1 MMHVHYREIEGQSAG
16 YLTVLAVLL
25 ALIGAGLWAAYTM
38 EHHGHYITG
47 MNNQIVWGTPHVFAV
62 FLIVAASGVLNV
74 ASIASVF
81 GRSLY
86 KPLARLSGLLAIAL
100 LVGGLAIL
108 VLDLGRPDRLKVAMT
123 YYNFKSIFAW
133 NIFLYIG
140 FLLVVAV
147 YLWMMFER
155 RMNRFSQPAG
165 LVAFLW
171 RLILTTGTGS
181 IFGFLVARRAYDTA
195 LLAPMFIIMS
205 FAFGLAIYIL
215 VLLALYRGTG
225 RPLGD
230 AVLQRLKNLQGVFVA
245 AVLYFL
251 LVYHLTNLYIAERL
265 PVERFLL
272 LDGGIYTLLFWLGVV
287 VLGGLAPL
295 ALFYAPA
302 TARSAAAIVL
312 GNVLVI
318 LGGLALVY
326 VIIIGGQA
334 FPLDLFPGKTVTS
347 SFYDGVVASYRP
359 SLPEVLLGLGGVAL
373 ALFLTLFAV
382 KILPFLPESLA
393 DAEIDPHH
401 AARSAT
407 EAAAHGRGN
416 PETTPAS
423 A

>member
-1 MMHVHYREIEGQSAG
+1 MTTMHIHYREIEGKSAG
-16 YLTVLAVLL
+16 YLAVLAGLL

-47 MNNQIVWGTPHVFAV
+47 MSNQIVWGTPHVFAV

-74 ASIASVF
+74 ASVASVF
-81 GRSLY
+81 ERAMY

-100 LVGGLAIL
+100 LVGGLAVL

-155 RMNRFSQPAG
+155 RMNRFSKPAG

-195 LLAPMFIIMS
+195 LLAPMFIVMS
-205 FAFGLAIYIL
+205 FGFGLAIYLL
-215 VLLALYRGTG
+215 VLMGLYRGTG

-245 AVLYFL
+245 AILYFL
-251 LVYHLTNLYIAERL
+251 LVYHLTNLYIAERQ
-265 PVERFLL
+265 PVTQFLL
-272 LDGGIYTLLFWLGVV
+272 LDGGLYTLLFWLGVV
-287 VLGGLAPL
+287 VVGGFAPL

-302 TARSAAAIVL
+302 TARSRTAIAL
-312 GNVLVI
+312 GNLLVI
-318 LGGLALVY
+318 LGGLALMY

-334 FPLDLFPGKTVTS
+334 FPLELFPGKEVTS
-347 SFYDGVVASYRP
+347 SFYDGVVAHYRP

-373 ALFLTLFAV
+373 ALFMTVFAV
-382 KILPFLPESLA
+382 KVLPFLPESLA
-393 DAEIDPHH
+393 DADVDPHY
-401 AARSAT
+401 ASRSAEAKPKAAT
-407 EAAAHGRGN
+407 AAA
-416 PETTPAS
+416 A
-423 A
+423 